1 MPIPDAGT
9 SIGRRIR
16 DRAAQLLA
24 ALAFAGA
31 VLPLASILWL
41 VIGKGAKRFDGMFLN
56 NSTRNIAE
64 SDQGGGA
71 YHAILGTLDQAGIAT
86 LIAVPLGLFVAI
98 YLVEYGRGALTRTVT
113 FTVDVMMSLSSIVA
127 GLFILSLWILTF
139 GFQDSGF
146 AGSLAL
152 VILMLPMVI
161 RSCEEMLKL
170 VPDSLREAAYALG
183 APRWRTIMR
192 VVVPTALP
200 GMVTGI
206 MLGIARVMGETA
218 PVLLLVGSPPPST
231 TPPSAAPRA
240 RSPRSSTTRPHSPTP
255 PPSTG
260 PGPAH

>member
-1 MPIPDAGT
+1 
-9 SIGRRIR
+9 
-16 DRAAQLLA
+16 
-24 ALAFAGA
+24 
-31 VLPLASILWL
+31 
-41 VIGKGAKRFDGMFLN
+41 
-56 NSTRNIAE
+56 
-64 SDQGGGA
+64 
-71 YHAILGTLDQAGIAT
+71 
-86 LIAVPLGLFVAI
+86 
-98 YLVEYGRGALTRTVT
+98 VEYGRGALARAVT
-113 FTVDVMMSLSSIVA
+113 FTVDVMMDLPSIVA
-127 GLFILSLWILTF
+127 GLFVLSLWILTF

-183 APRWRTIMR
+183 VSRRRTILR

-218 PVLLLVGSPPPST
+218 PVLLVVGFTSSIYYAPFS
-231 TPPSAAPRA
+231 SAQGSLPAFIYNEATQPN
-240 RSPRSSTTRPHSPTP
+240 PTP

-260 PGPAH
+260 PGPAP